1 VAVLGADA
9 AVTPQEARAM
19 VADLHV
25 GIEIAGSPVADINAL
40 GPLASIA
47 CFGNNNGAILG
58 PRIAAWH
65 AMDLD
70 ALPCTARIDGLA
82 VGQGDTSR
90 LPGGIWAAG
99 LCGRAAGADRAGFA
113 QGRYRLHRGLD
124 RHASH
129 RRRAKRRG
137 GFWPLG
143 HRALPGGGA
152 DITGLKD
159 RSWSVSRLSTARAR
173 KHRSR
178 PRPGSR

>member
-1 VAVLGADA
+1 
-9 AVTPQEARAM
+9 VTPQEARAM

-82 VGQGDTSR
+82 VGQGTHR
-90 LPGGIWAAG
+90 VCPAG
-99 LCGRAAGADRAGFA
+99 SGPRWPLR
-113 QGRYRLHRGLD
+113 
-124 RHASH
+124 SSS
-129 RRRAKRRG
+129 RRG
-137 GFWPLG
+137 SG
-143 HRALPGGGA
+143 
-152 DITGLKD
+152 
-159 RSWSVSRLSTARAR
+159 RLCARAI
-173 KHRSR
+173 SSA
-178 PRPGSR
+178 PGP

>member
-1 VAVLGADA
+1 
-9 AVTPQEARAM
+9 VTPQEARAM

-90 LPGGIWAAG
+90 LPGGIWAALAFAVEQQARIG
-99 LCGRAAGADRAGFA
+99 QALRKGDIVCTGALTGMHPIAAGQSAEADFGPLGIVRCRAAA
-113 QGRYRLHRGLD
+113 QTSQD
-124 RHASH
+124 
-129 RRRAKRRG
+129 
-137 GFWPLG
+137 
-143 HRALPGGGA
+143 
-152 DITGLKD
+152 
-159 RSWSVSRLSTARAR
+159 
-173 KHRSR
+173 
-178 PRPGSR
+178 